1 MDMYIYN
8 LIQKQRS
15 PLSRSLFRHWPPD
28 NPSHD
33 DDLIIESQSPMFAQ
47 VLITLKSNG
56 AWRFCVDYRT
66 WKFSLRLAHF
76 QHQGNAL
83 LNNSS
88 SESRKTELET
98 LNSFAVLDLTSGCE
112 SQSLYSRTR
121 SERYVFHYPQGYIQK
136 IFDQLTDH
144 NITLGPVARNM
155 TVVSEISSRVCRSSD
170 KSIFIAIQQG
180 ETRQVG

>member
-1 MDMYIYN
+1 MYIYN

-66 WKFSLRLAHF
+66 WEFTFWFLQLAHF
-76 QHQGNAL
+76 QYQGNAL

-88 SESRKTELET
+88 SESRKTKLET

-112 SQSLYSRTR
+112 SQAYIAEHDQNDTSFITHRVIYKRSL
-121 SERYVFHYPQGYIQK
+121 I
-136 IFDQLTDH
+136 TDSWQ
-144 NITLGPVARNM
+144 T
-155 TVVSEISSRVCRSSD
+155 T
-170 KSIFIAIQQG
+170 
-180 ETRQVG
+180 T

>member
-1 MDMYIYN
+1 
-8 LIQKQRS
+8 
-15 PLSRSLFRHWPPD
+15 
-28 NPSHD
+28 
-33 DDLIIESQSPMFAQ
+33 
-47 VLITLKSNG
+47 
-56 AWRFCVDYRT
+56 
-66 WKFSLRLAHF
+66 
-76 QHQGNAL
+76 L

-180 ETRQVG
+180 ETRQVGYLREAQHYSETQTFSLPYFVLSGSMASGHHVVRTHYV